1 MQLLLT
7 AKRSSSAGGGGGG
20 GITFFELEFIEFNF
34 KVELFDLVLLVLLMR
49 LVDIVADKS
58 K

>member
-34 KVELFDLVLLVLLMR
+34 KVELFEAGDVNVLR
-49 LVDIVADKS
+49 SFA
-58 K
+58 